1 MKTVAIIP
9 ARLGSSRFPNKPLV
23 DILGK
28 PMIEHVWRR
37 TSLCKILDEVWV
49 ATPDQEIFAVV
60 EGFGG
65 KAIMTRPSHTMA
77 MDRLAEANETIGAD
91 LVVNVQGDEPLIY
104 PEMIEAIAKPM
115 QEDDSYACG
124 TLVQKITDLS
134 EIEDRNRVKVVRN
147 LQGDALFYSREP
159 IPSKAKT
166 KEPIDYY
173 KMVCVYPLRRQS
185 LRDFTSWGMSPL
197 ETIESI
203 DLLRFLEH
211 GAKVKVV
218 ETAQDTFNVDTQSDL
233 ARVREVMKNDPLF
246 KTYQ

>member
-9 ARLGSSRFPNKPLV
+9 ARLGSSRFPGKPLV

-37 TSLCKILDEVWV
+37 VSMCTFLDEVWV
-49 ATPDQEIFAVV
+49 ATPDKEIFDLI
-60 EGFGG
+60 ENLGG
-65 KAIMTRPSHTMA
+65 KAIMTRPDHVMA
-77 MDRLAEANETIGAD
+77 MDRLAEANETINAD

-104 PEMIEAIAKPM
+104 PDMIEAITRPL
-115 QEDDSYACG
+115 QEDTSYACG
-124 TLVQKITDLS
+124 TLVHKIIDTR
-134 EIEDRNRVKVVRN
+134 EIDDRNRVKVVRN
-147 LQGDALFYSREP
+147 LAGDALFYSREP
-159 IPSKAKT
+159 IPSRAKT

-173 KMVCVYPLRRQS
+173 AMVCVYPIRKES
-185 LRDFTSWGMSPL
+185 LKSFTEWGMSPL

-211 GAKVKVV
+211 DAKVKVV
-218 ETAQDTFNVDTQSDL
+218 ETDRITDIVDTPEDL
-233 ARVREVMKNDPLF
+233 VRVIELMKNDPLF